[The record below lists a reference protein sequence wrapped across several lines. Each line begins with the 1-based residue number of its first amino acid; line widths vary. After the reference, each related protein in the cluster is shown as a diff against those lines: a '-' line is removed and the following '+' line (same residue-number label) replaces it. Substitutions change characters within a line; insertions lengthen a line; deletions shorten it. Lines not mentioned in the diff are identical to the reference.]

1 MPLFNDVCL
10 EEIHTNPR
18 YSVLGSTYANNY
30 ATGVGVLILDA
41 LHEITSTDF
50 FFFSNNMKNKKY
62 HTVRTVPK
70 SNRKIR
76 EKGKNDIP
84 NTNASPLTFLA

>member
-30 ATGVGVLILDA
+30 ATGVGVLIVDA

-50 FFFSNNMKNKKY
+50 FFP
-62 HTVRTVPK
+62 V
-70 SNRKIR
+70 I
-76 EKGKNDIP
+76 I
-84 NTNASPLTFLA
+84 